1 LKEFFTVFEKWEL
14 GEVVEDIERI
24 SSPSVSSSTQ
34 TLRPATLTSATLY
47 RMITNRTIF
56 FDNRIMS
63 YFATHVLPD
72 TLDDW
77 PTFPPGLLLF
87 LVIEH
92 KHLRNWA
99 LSLAH
104 KSNPIALEIF
114 EGSYL
119 YAVGLICNAAR
130 RQSPV
135 TVKIRDRDTLEF
147 FPFAKS
153 PDLWT
158 GFSAVLRLLPPQWL
172 KGDVG
177 QPLELRR
184 IVLSHLEV
192 HSSRQ

>member
-1 LKEFFTVFEKWEL
+1 M
-14 GEVVEDIERI
+14 I
-24 SSPSVSSSTQ
+24 S
-34 TLRPATLTSATLY
+34 
-47 RMITNRTIF
+47 NWTIF
-56 FDNRIMS
+56 FDNRIIS
-63 YFATHVLPD
+63 YLATHVLPD

-77 PTFPPGLLLF
+77 PDTLPPGLLLF
-87 LVIEH
+87 LMIEH

-119 YAVGLICNAAR
+119 SAVGLISNAAR

-135 TVKIRDRDTLEF
+135 PVMIRDRDTIEF

-153 PDLWT
+153 SDFWT
-158 GFSAVLRLLPPQWL
+158 GFSAVLRLLPPKWL

-192 HSSRQ
+192 QSSR